1 MDLIDF
7 WCQAFPPII
16 FIVEKGVYFDIWN
29 KFFFTWIW
37 LKKKIEP
44 NHRGTF
50 EMFEKILFIPNIH
63 QNVHIFPPQKMMG
76 ENLSDPY
83 WIPRRY

>member
-1 MDLIDF
+1 M
-7 WCQAFPPII
+7 
-16 FIVEKGVYFDIWN
+16 EKGVHFDIWN
-29 KFFFTWIW
+29 IFFH
-37 LKKKIEP
+37 LDLAKKIEP